1 MAVGLV
7 IGLSLIDFYILILIL
22 RSALHLA
29 KYSESMGF
37 WFQLFSLSIEFF

>member
-29 KYSESMGF
+29 KYS
-37 WFQLFSLSIEFF
+37 